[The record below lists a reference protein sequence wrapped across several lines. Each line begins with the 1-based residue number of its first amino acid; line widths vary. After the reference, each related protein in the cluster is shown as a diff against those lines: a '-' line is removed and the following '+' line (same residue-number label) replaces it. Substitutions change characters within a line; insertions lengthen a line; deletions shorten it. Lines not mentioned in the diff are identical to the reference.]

1 MAVNQANIL
10 DSLDKICSELNIDEF
25 FYDFL
30 LAYGL
35 PKSTVTR
42 LRKEDDNRNV
52 ADGDGI
58 ALKKK
63 IYFKKVSIGDDIE
76 AIAEDIKSSNVIPQ
90 HDIRFVMVTD
100 FQTLVAYDLKAEERL
115 ETTIEALPQ
124 QYAFFLPLAGYEKA
138 IMHSE
143 HPADIRASEKMGQLF
158 DLIKGRNDL
167 TTPEDIH
174 ALNVF
179 LTRLL
184 FCFYAEDTGIFAESQ
199 MTSAIQSSTQI
210 DGSDLA
216 QFFSDLFKVLNLD
229 DSSHKRKDMPAH
241 FQAFP
246 YVNGGLFQT
255 DEPIPEF
262 GRQARRILIDCGS
275 LDWSQINPDIF
286 GSMFQAVIDAEQRGN
301 LGQHYTSVSNIMKV
315 IQPLFLD
322 PLYEDLE
329 KARNSDKKLQ
339 QLLVRLENI
348 KIFDPACGSGNF
360 LIIAYK
366 ELRKLEMEVIDA
378 LNATGVQTVM
388 YYSGIRLSQF
398 YGIEIDDFAHEVA
411 ILSLW
416 LAEHQMNTA
425 FKAKF
430 GYADAALPLRGSG
443 HIITGNS
450 LRIDW
455 CEVCPKDNQQ
465 GVPYEV
471 YICGNPPFLGGKS
484 QSASQ
489 KEDLNHVFTDIK
501 NSKQLDLVAGW
512 FFKAAEY
519 IDASCHCAFV
529 TTNSICQGAQVEQ
542 LWPYVFD
549 SGVEISFCYKPFR
562 WVNNAKNKAGV
573 TVTIIGLSSLN
584 TATKRIYSGN
594 SVVKAKNINAYLIDA
609 PDIFVTQRLEPMQN
623 MPPMITGNSPYD
635 AGFLSF
641 TDNEKEIFLKKN
653 PKAERFL
660 RQAIGSNELIK
671 GITRWCLWIDNSEL
685 DSALSFP
692 DIKERVDNVR
702 EFRLK
707 GGQVARSIAH
717 KSHQFRYTNAATSS
731 QIVIPIVSS
740 EQRNYLPI
748 GYLDSQPIIL
758 SSAAVIYDASLY
770 IFGIINSTIH
780 YDWMSIFAGRL
791 ESRFRYLSGLVYNTF
806 PWPDTTNTQRQSIEA
821 LAEEVL
827 LIREDYP
834 DKTLADLYD
843 PDKMP
848 LTLLSAHK
856 ALDRAVEQLYRKAP
870 FRDALER
877 LEHLFARYEKLIA
890 EEEAQAAAKK
900 PREVSSYD

>member
-10 DSLDKICSELNIDEF
+10 DSLEKICHELNTNEF

-63 IYFKKVSIGDDIE
+63 IYFKKVNISDDIE
-76 AIAEDIKSSNVIPQ
+76 AIAEEIKSSNVISQ

-115 ETTIEALPQ
+115 ETTIDALPK

-184 FCFYAEDTGIFAESQ
+184 FCFYAEDTGIFAEGQ

-210 DGSDLA
+210 DGSDLDR
-216 QFFSDLFKVLNLD
+216 FFSELFKILNLD
-229 DSSHKRKDMPAH
+229 DNSPERKDMPAH

-262 GRQARRILIDCGS
+262 GRQARRILIDCGT

-322 PLYEDLE
+322 SLYADLE

-348 KIFDPACGSGNF
+348 KVFDPACGSGNF

-378 LNATGVQTVM
+378 LNAIGVQTVM

-425 FKAKF
+425 FKEKF
-430 GYADAALPLRGSG
+430 GYTEATLPLKGSG
-443 HIITGNS
+443 HIITANS
-450 LRIDW
+450 LRVDW
-455 CEVCPKDNQQ
+455 DEVCPKENQQ
-465 GVPYEV
+465 GMSYEV

-484 QSASQ
+484 QSDSQ
-489 KEDLNHVFTDIK
+489 KADLKYVFSDIK

-512 FFKAAEY
+512 FFKAAKY
-519 IDASCHCAFV
+519 INNDCRCAFV

-542 LWPYVFD
+542 LWPSIFEL
-549 SGVEISFCYKPFR
+549 GLEIFFCYKPFR
-562 WVNNAKNKAGV
+562 WTNNAKNKAAV
-573 TVTIIGLSSLN
+573 IVSIIGLSTSNLESKKLYSHH
-584 TATKRIYSGN
+584 TVAT
-594 SVVKAKNINAYLIDA
+594 VKNINAYLLDA
-609 PDIFVTQRLEPMQN
+609 PNVFVRQRLEPMQN
-623 MPPMITGNSPYD
+623 MPSMITGNSPYD
-635 AGFLSF
+635 AGFLNF
-641 TDNEKEIFLKKN
+641 TNDEKESFINRN
-653 PKAERFL
+653 PESERFF
-660 RQAIGSNELIK
+660 RKAVGSSELIK
-671 GITRWCLWIDNSEL
+671 DITRWCLWIENSEL
-685 DSALSFP
+685 DSALSFIE
-692 DIKERVDNVR
+692 IKERIDKVR
-702 EFRLK
+702 EFRIN
-707 GGQVARSIAH
+707 GGEVARSIAH
-717 KSHQFRYTNAATSS
+717 KPHQFRYTNAATSS

-740 EQRNYLPI
+740 EHRKYLPI
-748 GYLDSQPIIL
+748 GYLGPQPIIL
-758 SSAAVIYDASLY
+758 SSAAVIYDANLY
-770 IFGIINSTIH
+770 IFGLISSTIH
-780 YDWMSIFAGRL
+780 YDWMSVFAGRL
-791 ESRFRYLSGLVYNTF
+791 KSDYRYLSGLVYNTF
-806 PWPDTTNTQRQSIEA
+806 PWPTASDLQRQNIEA
-821 LAEEVL
+821 LAEEILMV
-827 LIREDYP
+827 REDYP
-834 DKTLADLYD
+834 EKTLGDLYD

-848 LTLLSAHK
+848 PPLLSAHK
-856 ALDRAVEQLYRKAP
+856 ALDRAVEQLYRKTP
-870 FRDALER
+870 FRDASDR
-877 LEHLFARYEKLIA
+877 LEHLFALYEKLIA

-900 PREVSSYD
+900 TSKGSK